1 MNLYWVIVYPLR
13 TQFPFPDAQSANRF
27 CELACI
33 YHPHQ
38 VAYVTPYC

>member
-1 MNLYWVIVYPLR
+1 MNLYWVIIYPLN
-13 TQFPFPDAQSANRF
+13 TKFPFSDAQTANRF

-38 VAYVTPYC
+38 VGYVTPWC